1 MEEAQK
7 MLLFTTKTCPNCK
20 MAGEV
25 LKSSQIP
32 FEIVDA
38 EEHQELVQ
46 EYGIMQAPSLVVLR
60 GDEFETHCNVS
71 TIKKYAEQNHCG

>member
-71 TIKKYAEQNHCG
+71 NY